1 MSAATNMAISVR
13 NLSKMYRVY
22 ARSGDI
28 VREVITGKP
37 RHKEFWALRDVSF
50 TVARGQIVGVVG
62 PNGAGKSTLLRILAG
77 TLDKTSGEVDISGK
91 ISAILELG
99 TGFHPEYTGRDNI
112 KMGGLCLGMSR
123 TDIARREDSII
134 EFSELRHVIDQPFKT
149 YSTGMQARLTFSVAI
164 SIDPDIL
171 IVDEMLA
178 AGDQSF
184 VAKCIRK
191 IEEICRSGATV
202 LFVSHNLPMI
212 ERFCQEALYVEDG
225 RILMRD
231 RAHLVCKQYELACLR
246 QEQRLLQEV
255 CDRRAP
261 GSSERLVSSAQ
272 GAVPDQQRL
281 GTGEVRIVNLEILDH
296 EERPVQVLT
305 VGRPYIFRLTL
316 DSQVARPSIGIG
328 LQVVTE
334 DGRTAF
340 STSSYDF
347 LGDDGAE
354 RSIEIPVSV
363 GRKVIDLRISRLW
376 VGAGKYYITAGVS
389 PHRHTNTYGEF
400 FDVQWKRWAVA
411 VQRDGLIQNAVFEH
425 PVTGWRYT

>member
-1 MSAATNMAISVR
+1 MSASSDVAIRVTN
-13 NLSKMYRVY
+13 LCKMYRIYSRASDMVWEM
-22 ARSGDI
+22 
-28 VREVITGKP
+28 VTGKA
-37 RHKEFWALRDVSF
+37 RHAEFWALKDVSF
-50 TVARGQIVGVVG
+50 SVRRREVLGVIG

-77 TLDKTSGEVDISGK
+77 TLDKTFGDVEIHGK
-91 ISAILELG
+91 VSAILELG
-99 TGFHPEYTGRDNI
+99 TGFHPEYTGRENI
-112 KMGGLCLGMSR
+112 YMGGLCLGMSR
-123 TDIARREDSII
+123 GDIDRKIDSII
-134 EFSELRHVIDQPFKT
+134 QFSELGHVIDRPFKT
-149 YSTGMQARLTFSVAI
+149 YSSGMQARLTFSVAI

-178 AGDQSF
+178 AGDQFF

-212 ERFCQEALYVEDG
+212 ERFCQEALYVQDG
-225 RILMRD
+225 RIVMRD
-231 RAHLVCKQYELACLR
+231 RAHVVCKQYELACLR
-246 QEQRLLQEV
+246 QEQRFLQED
-255 CDRRAP
+255 CDRRAL
-261 GSSERLVSSAQ
+261 GSSERPVSSGQ

-296 EERPVQVLT
+296 DERPVQVLT

-316 DSQVARPSIGIG
+316 DSRVNRPSIGIG

-334 DGRTAF
+334 DARTAF

-347 LGDDGAE
+347 LGDDGTE

-363 GRKVIDLRISRLW
+363 GRKVIDLCISRLW
-376 VGAGKYYITAGVS
+376 VGAGKYFITAGVS
-389 PHRHTNTYGEF
+389 AHRHTNTYGEF

-425 PVTGWRYT
+425 PVTAWRYT

>member
-1 MSAATNMAISVR
+1 MNAATNTAISVR

-37 RHKEFWALRDVSF
+37 RHKEFWALKDVSF
-50 TVARGQIVGVVG
+50 TVARGQIVGVIG
-62 PNGAGKSTLLRILAG
+62 RNGAGKSTLLRILAG

-112 KMGGLCLGMSR
+112 NMGGLCLGMSR
-123 TDIARREDSII
+123 TEIDRKADSII

-149 YSTGMQARLTFSVAI
+149 YSSGMQARLTFSVAI

-178 AGDQSF
+178 AGDQFF

-202 LFVSHNLPMI
+202 LFVSHNLPMV
-212 ERFCQEALYVEDG
+212 ERFCQEALYVRDG

-231 RAHLVCKQYELACLR
+231 RAHVVCKQYELDCLR
-246 QEQRLLQEV
+246 QEQQLLQEV
-255 CDRRAP
+255 CDRRAL
-261 GSSERLVSSAQ
+261 GSSERLVSSGQ
-272 GAVPDQQRL
+272 EAVPDQQRL

-296 EERPVQVLT
+296 EERPAQVLT

-316 DSQVARPSIGIG
+316 DSRVARPTIGIS

-354 RSIEIPVSV
+354 RSIEIPVAV

-389 PHRHTNTYGEF
+389 PHRHTNTYSEF

-411 VQRDGLIQNAVFEH
+411 VQREGLIQNAVFEH